1 MFIEIHHDPQQ
12 YHRSGNKK
20 KTSLINTDYIV
31 AVHTTDFSINTI
43 SGNYIHVDA
52 NDMIKVIEIIK
63 KGSK

>member
-20 KTSLINTDYIV
+20 KITLINTDYIV
-31 AVHTTDFSINTI
+31 AIHMTDFSINTI
-43 SGNYIHVDA
+43 SGNFIHVDA
-52 NDMIKVIEIIK
+52 NDMMKVIKAIK